1 MPLNCA
7 ALPLEL
13 LENELFGHVSGAYT
27 GAGPAQKGLIE
38 QAEGGILFLDEI
50 DCLVLLGQA
59 KLLRFLQEC
68 EVRPL
73 GAASVRRANVR
84 IISACNRDLPAAV
97 RAGTFREDLYYRLSV
112 LTLNLP
118 PLRQMRDD
126 ISLLATELLKRH
138 ETSSNPGVT
147 FLPAALRKLND
158 YDWPGNVRQ
167 LENIIR
173 RSLAL
178 SNKSMIDASDLDIP
192 VVEASSFKEQ
202 KARAIAEFERHYLR
216 EALARHNGNIT
227 HAAKEAGKNRRAF
240 FALLS
245 KYHLNSQSSARIQ

>member
-1 MPLNCA
+1 M
-7 ALPLEL
+7 
-13 LENELFGHVSGAYT
+13 
-27 GAGPAQKGLIE
+27 
-38 QAEGGILFLDEI
+38 
-50 DCLVLLGQA
+50 
-59 KLLRFLQEC
+59 
-68 EVRPL
+68 

-84 IISACNRDLPAAV
+84 IISACNRDLPAAL

-147 FLPAALRKLND
+147 FLPAALKKLND

-173 RSLAL
+173 QSLAL
-178 SNKSMIDASDLDIP
+178 SNKPMIDASDLDIP
-192 VVEASSFKEQ
+192 VVETSSFKEQ

-216 EALARHNGNIT
+216 AALARHNGNIT

-245 KYHLNSQSSARIQ
+245 KHDLNSQSSARIQ